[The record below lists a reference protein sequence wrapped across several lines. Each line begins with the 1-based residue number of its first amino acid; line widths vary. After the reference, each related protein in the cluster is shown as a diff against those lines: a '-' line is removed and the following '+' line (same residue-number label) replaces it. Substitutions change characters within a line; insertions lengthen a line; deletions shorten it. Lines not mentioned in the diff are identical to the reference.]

1 VRHKERIKQ
10 MRANVDVLTLTATPI
25 PRTLHMSMLG
35 LRDISSLTTAPQ
47 DRRSVVTEVM
57 PFDKGRVKAAIQR
70 ELAREGQV
78 YFVHNRVHNI
88 EEMAEQ
94 IQQLVPDAR
103 ILIGH
108 GQMAEG
114 EMEEAMVKFIR
125 HEADILVCTTIIES
139 GLDIPNANTIIINNA
154 DRFGLSELHQ
164 LRGRVGRWKHRA
176 YCYLLLPADRPV
188 TPVAAKRLKAIE
200 EYSHLGAGFKIA
212 MRDLEIRGAGNILG
226 PEQSG
231 HIATVGY
238 EMYCQLLEEATRQ
251 IKKEAKPNRPEAHV
265 DLGISAYIPKTW
277 IPGDRQRMDL
287 YRRLTRLTDID
298 QLNLLEQDARDA
310 FGEPPRLAVLLF
322 ALTELRL
329 LAGLFGIESMIKKDP
344 DIILTVVDAKRASVG
359 MTGAP
364 GTLRVIDEK
373 TVYLRMPPSF
383 MEPETSL
390 MVLKNLMR
398 KAYDRE
404 KNGEPAPEVKPEPV
418 AAAPTQTQK
427 APPAKQSAERAP
439 LRVAAPPE
447 KEKPGKKIATELA
460 KLVSLRD
467 QGILSEEEFQNA
479 RRRLVGTA

>member
-1 VRHKERIKQ
+1 
-10 MRANVDVLTLTATPI
+10 
-25 PRTLHMSMLG
+25 
-35 LRDISSLTTAPQ
+35 
-47 DRRSVVTEVM
+47 
-57 PFDKGRVKAAIQR
+57 
-70 ELAREGQV
+70 
-78 YFVHNRVHNI
+78 
-88 EEMAEQ
+88 
-94 IQQLVPDAR
+94 
-103 ILIGH
+103 
-108 GQMAEG
+108 
-114 EMEEAMVKFIR
+114 
-125 HEADILVCTTIIES
+125 
-139 GLDIPNANTIIINNA
+139 
-154 DRFGLSELHQ
+154 
-164 LRGRVGRWKHRA
+164 
-176 YCYLLLPADRPV
+176 
-188 TPVAAKRLKAIE
+188 LKAIE

-265 DLGISAYIPKTW
+265 DLAISAYLPKTW

-298 QLNLLEQDARDA
+298 QLNLLEQDAKDA
-310 FGEPPRLAVLLF
+310 FGELPRLAVLLF

-383 MEPETSL
+383 MEAETSL

-404 KNGEPAPEVKPEPV
+404 RNGEPAPEVKPEP
-418 AAAPTQTQK
+418 AAPSAQ
-427 APPAKQSAERAP
+427 PPTPKPVPPKQPADNAP
-439 LRVAAPPE
+439 LRVAAAQ
-447 KEKPGKKIATELA
+447 EKPQKKVATELA

>member
-1 VRHKERIKQ
+1 
-10 MRANVDVLTLTATPI
+10 
-25 PRTLHMSMLG
+25 
-35 LRDISSLTTAPQ
+35 
-47 DRRSVVTEVM
+47 
-57 PFDKGRVKAAIQR
+57 
-70 ELAREGQV
+70 
-78 YFVHNRVHNI
+78 
-88 EEMAEQ
+88 
-94 IQQLVPDAR
+94 
-103 ILIGH
+103 
-108 GQMAEG
+108 
-114 EMEEAMVKFIR
+114 
-125 HEADILVCTTIIES
+125 
-139 GLDIPNANTIIINNA
+139 
-154 DRFGLSELHQ
+154 
-164 LRGRVGRWKHRA
+164 
-176 YCYLLLPADRPV
+176 
-188 TPVAAKRLKAIE
+188 
-200 EYSHLGAGFKIA
+200 
-212 MRDLEIRGAGNILG
+212 
-226 PEQSG
+226 
-231 HIATVGY
+231 
-238 EMYCQLLEEATRQ
+238 MYCQLLEEATRQ

-383 MEPETSL
+383 MEAETSL

-404 KNGEPAPEVKPEPV
+404 QNGEPAPEVKPEPMP
-418 AAAPTQTQK
+418 APK
-427 APPAKQSAERAP
+427 PVPAKQPAEKAP
-439 LRVAAPPE
+439 LRVAAQE
-447 KEKPGKKIATELA
+447 KEKPQKKVATELA